1 MLSVKMQ
8 GFEVPGCKML
18 GFKRI
23 SVAALLAFVLVL
35 CLQPAYFLAMTNLDR
50 IVSHERTWQHIREA
64 FEAGV
69 LETGSHSRHQFIDSG
84 DRYTDCTSLGV
95 GLQPGVSAA
104 VEGITAPRPTSMTDN
119 HACDDLKAAADN
131 PANVVWSPTER
142 YWNGYRL
149 FGAPLASLVSILAL
163 KLINLVVLVIVS
175 VLFCAQAS
183 KLLGPGP
190 AIGLFAPVLF
200 CCDYVRIWHV
210 TPHTVSTAVIIGG
223 AALYAAAVRRDAG
236 LVRLVLLSASFGSV
250 FNFVDFLVNPPWMPM
265 LLAFFAMAMPAP
277 ITQRQKLAV
286 ALLCVGA
293 WFGAYAVT
301 WLFKWVFAYVVDPA
315 FDVRSDVLTTMVFR
329 LNGDY
334 AKVIHIPLV
343 ATLKT
348 FAAAIVNWGL
358 PLSAFFTF
366 AVVKT
371 LRGRP
376 FDRNLFF
383 WHAWPALIPVVWFE
397 TLSNHTQIH
406 TFFVVRS
413 AAAAIGVVVAAALIA
428 ANVTREDLVLRARRI
443 FTPGSVNLPPA
454 A

>member
-1 MLSVKMQ
+1 MLSVKM
-8 GFEVPGCKML
+8 PGCKML

-23 SVAALLAFVLVL
+23 SVAALLAFVCVL

-50 IVSHERTWQHIREA
+50 IVSHERSWQHIREA
-64 FEAGV
+64 FDAGV
-69 LETGSHSRHQFIDSG
+69 LETGSHARNQFIDSG
-84 DRYTDCTSLGV
+84 DRYTDCASLGI

-104 VEGITAPRPTSMTDN
+104 VEGITAPRPASTTDN
-119 HACDDLKAAADN
+119 HACDDLKAAAAN
-131 PANVVWSPTER
+131 PAGAAWNRTER

-149 FGAPLASLVSILAL
+149 FSAPLAALVSILAL

-175 VLFCAQAS
+175 VLFVIQAS

-190 AIGLFAPVLF
+190 VIGLLAPVLF

-223 AALYAAAVRRDAG
+223 AALFAAAVRGEAG
-236 LVRLVLLSASFGSV
+236 LVRLVLLSALSGSI

-277 ITQRQKLAV
+277 ITQRQRLAV

-301 WLFKWVFAYVVDPA
+301 WLFKWIFDYVVDPA

-329 LNGDY
+329 LDGDY

-348 FAAAIVNWGL
+348 LAAAIVNWGL

-366 AVVKT
+366 VVVKT
-371 LRGRP
+371 LRGRA
-376 FDRNLFF
+376 FDRNVFF
-383 WHAWPALIPVVWFE
+383 WHAWPVLIPIVWFE

-413 AAAAIGVVVAAALIA
+413 AAAAIGVAVAAALIA
-428 ANVTREDLVLRARRI
+428 ASVTREDLVLQARRI
-443 FTPGSVNLPPA
+443 FTRGP
-454 A
+454 

>member
-1 MLSVKMQ
+1 MLDV
-8 GFEVPGCKML
+8 KML

-23 SVAALLAFVLVL
+23 SIAASLAFILVL

-50 IVSHERTWQHIREA
+50 IVSHERTWQHIRDA

-69 LETGSHSRHQFIDSG
+69 LETGFHSRYQFIDSG
-84 DRYTDCTSLGV
+84 DRYTDCASLGV
-95 GLQPGVSAA
+95 GLQPGVSDA
-104 VEGITAPRPTSMTDN
+104 VEGITAPRPASADN
-119 HACDDLKAAADN
+119 HACDDLKAAANN
-131 PANVVWSPTER
+131 PANAAWSRTER

-149 FGAPLASLVSILAL
+149 FSAPLASVVSILAL
-163 KLINLVVLVIVS
+163 KLINLVLLAIVS
-175 VLFCAQAS
+175 VLFFNQAS
-183 KLLGPGP
+183 KLVGSGP

-210 TPHTVSTAVIIGG
+210 TPHTVSTVVILGG
-223 AALYAAAVRRDAG
+223 AALFADAVRRQAG
-236 LVRLVLLSASFGSV
+236 LVTLVLLSALFGSI

-265 LLAFFAMAMPAP
+265 LLAFFVMAMPAP
-277 ITQRQKLAV
+277 ISQRQKLAI

-315 FDVRSDVLTTMVFR
+315 FDVRTDVLTTMVFR
-329 LNGDY
+329 LDGDFG
-334 AKVIHIPLV
+334 KVIHIPLV

-358 PLSAFFTF
+358 PLF
-366 AVVKT
+366 ACFMLVVGKT
-371 LRGRP
+371 LRGRA
-376 FDRNLFF
+376 FDRNAFF
-383 WHAWPALIPVVWFE
+383 WRAWPVLIPIVWFE

-413 AAAAIGVVVAAALIA
+413 AAAAIGVAVAAALIA
-428 ANVTREDLVLRARRI
+428 ANVTREDLVVQARRI
-443 FTPGSVNLPPA
+443 FTWRP
-454 A
+454 